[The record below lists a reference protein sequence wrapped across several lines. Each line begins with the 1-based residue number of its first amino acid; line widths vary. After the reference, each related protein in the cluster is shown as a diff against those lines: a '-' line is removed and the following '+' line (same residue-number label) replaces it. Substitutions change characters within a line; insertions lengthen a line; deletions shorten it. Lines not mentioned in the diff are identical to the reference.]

1 MPKPETSPFFL
12 ASITRYDVTIEESGF
27 ESCLQLQTQWAIYL
41 TLQLVISAHGFDEHT
56 SFQFQVI
63 ILKLNIVTLASH
75 LKTLLLSG
83 LLSLWSLTLGQ
94 LKVGTSHFD
103 KI

>member
-1 MPKPETSPFFL
+1 MIQPVVFVFVL

-41 TLQLVISAHGFDEHT
+41 TLQIVVVADGFAEHT

-63 ILKLNIVTLASH
+63 LFKIQIRNTCPAISDPVTVWIAVFMVTYNGPVKSRH
-75 LKTLLLSG
+75 N
-83 LLSLWSLTLGQ
+83 
-94 LKVGTSHFD
+94 FFY
-103 KI
+103 I